1 MLLKNDVFNSTSK
14 NPAGMPAF
22 LKAETQIEFFALP
35 RLFLY
40 SKTAAVTKTNAML
53 MI

>member
-14 NPAGMPAF
+14 NPAVMPAF
-22 LKAETQIEFFALP
+22 LREKTQIEFFALP

-40 SKTAAVTKTNAML
+40 SKTAAVTSTNAML